1 MTKLQK
7 ACCIIMSLCFWAVLA
22 VMPDPFFMR
31 GNAYRQFPLYCFLE
45 KKARSVPEREDPETY
60 EKLMEGNAAY
70 LAKQMEKE
78 NRDLDIETEPE
89 TQDMLSQ
96 DQEKEEHIQP
106 AENKKKTDIT
116 EAPSVTEIPAVT
128 ETPAATEAPAVTA
141 APVLAQIQPAPV
153 IDLAPEALADYD
165 YLLNNF
171 FIIDENTDT
180 NPEQLNAKRFLEK
193 DLTINKNP
201 DNPQILIYHSHTQET
216 FADSREG
223 EIADTIVGVGD
234 HLEKILTDT
243 YGYQVLHITEQFDM
257 AGGQLDRSAAYDYA
271 RPYIEKIL
279 AENPSIE
286 VIIDLHR
293 DGVPEDRHL
302 VTTINGKSTAQI
314 MFYNGLSYTRSQG
327 TVDYLPNPYIED
339 NLAFSFQMEYQAA
352 QYYPDFYRGIYLSGL
367 RYNLHLR
374 KRSVL
379 LEAGAQT
386 NTVQEVKNAM
396 EPFADILDRVL
407 RGEK

>member
-70 LAKQMEKE
+70 LAKQMVEE
-78 NRDLDIETEPE
+78 NRNLSTETVSEN
-89 TQDMLSQ
+89 QDMLSQ
-96 DQEKEEHIQP
+96 EQEKEEHIQP
-106 AENKKKTDIT
+106 SENKKK
-116 EAPSVTEIPAVT
+116 TEIPAVT
-128 ETPAATEAPAVTA
+128 ETPAITEAPSVTA

-153 IDLAPEALADYD
+153 INLAPEILADYD

-193 DLTINKNP
+193 DLTINQDP

-234 HLEKILTDT
+234 YLEKILTDT

-279 AENPSIE
+279 AENSSIE

-302 VTTINGKSTAQI
+302 VTTINGKPTAQI